1 MQGHNNTCRGS
12 AEARTEHLGHTTP
25 DLHSTGG
32 NSAIRNQNDNE
43 GHDPGIQQLS
53 GSAPERTSGGGRDGE
68 PGRPRGKSS
77 FSNYTASVL
86 TTTVLAKERGWV
98 DRAIGRAAFAV
109 ELAKGP
115 AEAFTPLKAVLA
127 SISSVYAQ
135 YQVCF
140 YAPFKPPL

>member
-1 MQGHNNTCRGS
+1 MAGVLMTQAS
-12 AEARTEHLGHTTP
+12 LGGLEVSLRFLIT
-25 DLHSTGG
+25 L
-32 NSAIRNQNDNE
+32 Q
-43 GHDPGIQQLS
+43 
-53 GSAPERTSGGGRDGE
+53 
-68 PGRPRGKSS
+68 
-77 FSNYTASVL
+77 SVL
-86 TTTVLAKERGWV
+86 TTTILAKERGWV